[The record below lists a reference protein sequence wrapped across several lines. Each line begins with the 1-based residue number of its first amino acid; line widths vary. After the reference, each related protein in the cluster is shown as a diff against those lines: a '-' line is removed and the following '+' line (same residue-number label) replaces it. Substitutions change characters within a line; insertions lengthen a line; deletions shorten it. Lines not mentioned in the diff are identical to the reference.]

1 MWKCNRMSEEN
12 IENITKSGSSL
23 SPTFADHHKLLDINF
38 NGHWLINNNYTP
50 QKVMYIY
57 LPLDVYISYT
67 LNLCLRNLNSDFTLN
82 NCLCRSV
89 NLTKNA
95 GPEKYKYSSFSIGFN
110 SRSEFSFTDGSM
122 GKMSSI
128 LELI

>member
-1 MWKCNRMSEEN
+1 
-12 IENITKSGSSL
+12 
-23 SPTFADHHKLLDINF
+23 
-38 NGHWLINNNYTP
+38 
-50 QKVMYIY
+50 MYIY

-95 GPEKYKYSSFSIGFN
+95 GPEKYKYSSFGIGFN
-110 SRSEFSFTDGSM
+110 SRSEFLFTDGSM